1 VKDTIK
7 DSLIM
12 VALNI
17 KVRKLSEEP
26 GINETQ
32 DGYKNVNTVWAVLK
46 RTDISAFSSRIFR
59 IEQGG
64 HTSTHKHTREHV
76 AIVISGNC
84 SVASSDEEK
93 IVSQGSIITVPQ
105 QLPHKHIYRSCRKN
119 TRLNRWWGIYE
130 GNWCKS
136 AHGKDRFQRGL
147 ISVRYD
153 SLLYP

>member
-1 VKDTIK
+1 
-7 DSLIM
+7 M
-12 VALNI
+12 VALSL

-32 DGYKNVNTVWAVLK
+32 DGYENVNTIWAVLK

-64 HTSTHKHTREHV
+64 HTSTHKHNREHV

-84 SVASSDEEK
+84 SAESNNEEK

-105 QLPHKHIYRSCRKN
+105 HLPHRFKN
-119 TRLNRWWGIYE
+119 PGPGRLVL
-130 GNWCKS
+130 
-136 AHGKDRFQRGL
+136 L
-147 ISVRYD
+147 IMNIFTELD
-153 SLLYP
+153 EKEQD